1 MLYCRIKEGSHV
13 DSLKVGEEVAKLGV
27 EHRIIPLEW
36 EEIPP
41 PGKIHMLTRERRYNA
56 LLQLCTELD
65 IKVLMLGHHQNDQTG
80 EFGHLYPNTM
90 SCFVLHT
97 WQLTMGPSFVPIPLP
112 SLQYHGLTG
121 ICQRTELENL
131 KMTNQN

>member
-1 MLYCRIKEGSHV
+1 
-13 DSLKVGEEVAKLGV
+13 V

-41 PGKIHMLTRERRYNA
+41 PGKLHMLTREHRYNA

-80 EFGHLYPNTM
+80 ECHLYPNTM
-90 SCFVLHT
+90 S
-97 WQLTMGPSFVPIPLP
+97 P
-112 SLQYHGLTG
+112 
-121 ICQRTELENL
+121 
-131 KMTNQN
+131 